1 MASLRS
7 SQDPED
13 LKQGM
18 SEQAMRE
25 TGSGTSMLRT
35 VVLVIS
41 ACLIY
46 GIMQGIHDNYGIMM
60 KSLVPHTGVSY
71 QEISFIIGVGAVLYG
86 LVQPCFGILALR
98 KSNSFVML
106 IGIAMILTGLI
117 ATPMCRQFPTMLLFF
132 GIILPSGT
140 GALSF
145 GIVMSA
151 ITPMI
156 GEKKAAAVSGIV
168 QASAGVGDALMSP
181 ALQFLIS
188 WHGIAFSMGSF
199 AMLMAATLP
208 VIFWIGAKGREMPA
222 QERESASAEKER
234 LSDIIR
240 DAFRNRTYRL
250 IFIGFSTCGFNM
262 SIIESHLFSQF
273 VSWGISQNAASMVMM
288 IYGIMTMLGAMATGF
303 LCMRFPMKNVLGTV
317 YGLRVLISLSMLLI
331 PGSLPLALIATGCLG
346 ATGDSTVP
354 PTTGLITREFG
365 ARKMAVYYGIA
376 LVGHQVGA
384 FLSSSFGG
392 ICAEQFGTYA
402 PLWAANAVLCAIA
415 ASASYAIRR

>member
-1 MASLRS
+1 
-7 SQDPED
+7 
-13 LKQGM
+13 
-18 SEQAMRE
+18 
-25 TGSGTSMLRT
+25 
-35 VVLVIS
+35 
-41 ACLIY
+41 
-46 GIMQGIHDNYGIMM
+46 
-60 KSLVPHTGVSY
+60 
-71 QEISFIIGVGAVLYG
+71 
-86 LVQPCFGILALR
+86 
-98 KSNSFVML
+98 
-106 IGIAMILTGLI
+106 
-117 ATPMCRQFPTMLLFF
+117 
-132 GIILPSGT
+132 
-140 GALSF
+140 
-145 GIVMSA
+145 
-151 ITPMI
+151 
-156 GEKKAAAVSGIV
+156 
-168 QASAGVGDALMSP
+168 
-181 ALQFLIS
+181 
-188 WHGIAFSMGSF
+188 
-199 AMLMAATLP
+199 
-208 VIFWIGAKGREMPA
+208 MPA

-392 ICAEQFGTYA
+392 ICA
-402 PLWAANAVLCAIA
+402 
-415 ASASYAIRR
+415 

>member
-1 MASLRS
+1 MVSPGSDDVSSVLMRGSGLMASLRS
-7 SQDPED
+7 SQ
-13 LKQGM
+13 
-18 SEQAMRE
+18 
-25 TGSGTSMLRT
+25 
-35 VVLVIS
+35 
-41 ACLIY
+41 
-46 GIMQGIHDNYGIMM
+46 QGIHDNYGIMM

-71 QEISFIIGVGAVLYG
+71 QEISFIIGVGAILYG
-86 LVQPCFGILALR
+86 LVQPCFGLLALR
-98 KSNSFVML
+98 KSNSFVIL

-188 WHGIAFSMGSF
+188 
-199 AMLMAATLP
+199 
-208 VIFWIGAKGREMPA
+208 WIGAKGREMPA

-392 ICAEQFGTYA
+392 ICA
-402 PLWAANAVLCAIA
+402 
-415 ASASYAIRR
+415 

>member
-1 MASLRS
+1 
-7 SQDPED
+7 
-13 LKQGM
+13 
-18 SEQAMRE
+18 
-25 TGSGTSMLRT
+25 
-35 VVLVIS
+35 
-41 ACLIY
+41 
-46 GIMQGIHDNYGIMM
+46 M

-71 QEISFIIGVGAVLYG
+71 QEISFIIGVGAILYG
-86 LVQPCFGILALR
+86 LVQPCFGLLALR

-208 VIFWIGAKGREMPA
+208 VIFWIGAKSREMPA

-331 PGSLPLALIATGCLG
+331 PGSLPFALIATGCLG

-376 LVGHQVGA
+376 LVGHQAGA

-415 ASASYAIRR
+415 ASASYCIRR

>member
-1 MASLRS
+1 M
-7 SQDPED
+7 
-13 LKQGM
+13 K
-18 SEQAMRE
+18 
-25 TGSGTSMLRT
+25 
-35 VVLVIS
+35 
-41 ACLIY
+41 
-46 GIMQGIHDNYGIMM
+46 HDNYGIMM

-71 QEISFIIGVGAVLYG
+71 QEISFIIGVGAILYG
-86 LVQPCFGILALR
+86 LVQPCFGLLALR

-151 ITPMI
+151 TTPMI

-188 WHGIAFSMGSF
+188 WHGIAFSIGSF

-288 IYGIMTMLGAMATGF
+288 IYGIMTMLGRWQPA
-303 LCMRFPMKNVLGTV
+303 
-317 YGLRVLISLSMLLI
+317 
-331 PGSLPLALIATGCLG
+331 
-346 ATGDSTVP
+346 
-354 PTTGLITREFG
+354 
-365 ARKMAVYYGIA
+365 
-376 LVGHQVGA
+376 
-384 FLSSSFGG
+384 SS
-392 ICAEQFGTYA
+392 A
-402 PLWAANAVLCAIA
+402 
-415 ASASYAIRR
+415 

>member
-1 MASLRS
+1 
-7 SQDPED
+7 
-13 LKQGM
+13 
-18 SEQAMRE
+18 
-25 TGSGTSMLRT
+25 
-35 VVLVIS
+35 
-41 ACLIY
+41 
-46 GIMQGIHDNYGIMM
+46 
-60 KSLVPHTGVSY
+60 
-71 QEISFIIGVGAVLYG
+71 
-86 LVQPCFGILALR
+86 
-98 KSNSFVML
+98 
-106 IGIAMILTGLI
+106 
-117 ATPMCRQFPTMLLFF
+117 
-132 GIILPSGT
+132 
-140 GALSF
+140 
-145 GIVMSA
+145 
-151 ITPMI
+151 MI

-188 WHGIAFSMGSF
+188 WHGIAFSIGSF

-346 ATGDSTVP
+346 AQA
-354 PTTGLITREFG
+354 TRQCLPQQDLSRG
-365 ARKMAVYYGIA
+365 SSARGRWPFTMASRLSDIRLERSSAHPSAGSA
-376 LVGHQVGA
+376 R
-384 FLSSSFGG
+384 SSSGPMLRSGQPTRSFALLPHRQAMQSEDRDSAG
-392 ICAEQFGTYA
+392 I
-402 PLWAANAVLCAIA
+402 
-415 ASASYAIRR
+415 